1 MAGATKEDARL
12 IVDLARLYIES
23 ESNKAAALF
32 WSDDFPRSPEE
43 FRQRYPLSSDEA
55 RRIYAALGFFE
66 TVATLWKHKL
76 IDEELL
82 LDWLS
87 VGGAWERLR
96 EIALDMREQ
105 AGEPR
110 LWENFEALAQAQA
123 PASAPA

>member
-1 MAGATKEDARL
+1 MAGTKEDARL

-32 WSDDFPRSPEE
+32 WSEDFPRNPEE

-55 RRIYAALGFFE
+55 RQVFAALGFFE
-66 TVATLWKHKL
+66 TVATLWKHEL
-76 IDEELL
+76 IDGELL

-87 VGGAWERLR
+87 VGGAWGRLR

-123 PASAPA
+123 PAGAPA